1 MLINKPID
9 VTEKIPAI
17 VAPSTKTLFG
27 SEEQC
32 YIIDAKKFGNI
43 ARYLNQRRSRRWRRG
58 SKPKKFEEVMKRFNT
73 AMSNILPSVVGSSD
87 REEAQTPEV
96 VHRKEG
102 QGQDDGAP
110 QQA

>member
-43 ARYLNQRRSRRWRRG
+43 ARYLNQRRSRR
-58 SKPKKFEEVMKRFNT
+58 
-73 AMSNILPSVVGSSD
+73 
-87 REEAQTPEV
+87 
-96 VHRKEG
+96 
-102 QGQDDGAP
+102 
-110 QQA
+110 